1 MRILLGSAVVGFL
14 IGLRYRAFVL
24 VPVGLII
31 AVAAAIAI
39 RDFHFMP
46 AVAIVFASLLVNQI
60 GYLIGAWLRTRS
72 ITEQS
77 HDSIGRDC

>member
-31 AVAAAIAI
+31 AVVAAIAI
-39 RDFHFMP
+39 RDFHSMP
-46 AVAIVFASLLVNQI
+46 AVAIVFASLLVHQI